1 MSMEYFL
8 NMSNTI
14 KVKQSS
20 VAGKVPL
27 TTDLVEGQLAIN
39 TADEK
44 LYSKNS
50 SGIVVE
56 LGALPRLNRA
66 LVSARQI
73 LQSNGLM
80 AKILLRGN
88 T

>member
-1 MSMEYFL
+1 LSMEYFL